1 MNDGD
6 FLTFIAA
13 GELAVEEE
21 GWEKNKWA
29 DRDVKK
35 TGQLCKSVD
44 EIIVPFFPDTY
55 CCSFAIYFCF
65 G

>member
-6 FLTFIAA
+6 FLIFIAA
-13 GELAVEEE
+13 GELTVEEE

-35 TGQLCKSVD
+35 QASCVNLWTRL
-44 EIIVPFFPDTY
+44 
-55 CCSFAIYFCF
+55 
-65 G
+65 